1 MKPCLIIRV
10 DRLRPPPF
18 PRPVNPV
25 ASVGLKGGSSGRGLA
40 INEWEVSGVWRE
52 NWWLGSNKEG
62 KGYQKWMGGE
72 GEWEGE
78 GKVLAVHLLF
88 ILTNCFYKK
97 GERVI

>member
-1 MKPCLIIRV
+1 ME
-10 DRLRPPPF
+10 
-18 PRPVNPV
+18 
-25 ASVGLKGGSSGRGLA
+25 G
-40 INEWEVSGVWRE
+40 

>member
-1 MKPCLIIRV
+1 ME
-10 DRLRPPPF
+10 
-18 PRPVNPV
+18 
-25 ASVGLKGGSSGRGLA
+25 G
-40 INEWEVSGVWRE
+40 

-72 GEWEGE
+72 GEWEG
-78 GKVLAVHLLF
+78 KVLAVHLLF